1 MPRLDAGS
9 YHVPVLTQMSDVL
22 CLSLEFVARIK
33 IRY

>member
-22 CLSLEFVARIK
+22 CLLLEFVA
-33 IRY
+33 

>member
-22 CLSLEFVARIK
+22 CLSLEFVA
-33 IRY
+33 